1 MKEYEGHSSI
11 DPGNE
16 PPLITDGR
24 RGPPD
29 RREISARWLAG
40 TFLTGITSSML
51 MGVAL
56 FAALDGR
63 EQLATPPE
71 LMARNTMPSAKN
83 NSDVTKGT
91 RVAATTPVRRNRDRR
106 RLDVSTVFKEGERD
120 VIRSTPFEYVRI
132 ALASVHSNN
141 RKYPSFNP
149 LDVFAEA
156 NAGTDPTPKTGLIYG
171 AKVES
176 EVSLR
181 TIDFPLATAQFDP
194 SDDLSADEVEEVVR
208 NTGSLLTDGAVQ
220 VASLHYVDPLRFGV
234 DEDPFNLRNPLAV
247 KIIQE
252 NVSVTPRDAEDADSH
267 GYSEEIIPFHS
278 DKEILSAFS
287 EAGYEDDDATGM
299 SDAIAKLL
307 NSPRLKAGSV
317 LRLGIESRNSVDRI
331 MRASVYNGTTHIL
344 TIALNDKDQYVPAD
358 EPEMTPGLQV
368 AFDDNPPASRQAG
381 DLPTVYDG
389 IYRAGIAYGMT
400 DTMIEQLI
408 RMLASDVDFQSQLAP
423 ADQLEAFFSLPADS
437 EKAGDESEIL
447 YVAANFGG
455 NLRKFYRFHSGDGST
470 DYYDENGKSS
480 KQFLLRNPVPN
491 GVFRSPFGMRRH
503 PILGYSRMHT
513 GVDWS
518 APRGTPIIAA
528 GNGVVERA
536 GWTNGYGNQTL
547 LRHSNGYESSYSHQN
562 AIASGV
568 TPGAKV
574 RQGQVIGYLGSTGLS
589 TGPHLHYEVIV
600 NGSKVDPMRIRLP
613 GGRALDGDDLVA
625 FKRERE
631 RIDQLLKDDNNVP
644 PAKVAASG

>member
-40 TFLTGITSSML
+40 TFLTGITSSVL

-71 LMARNTMPSAKN
+71 LMARTLVPAARD
-83 NSDVTKGT
+83 NSSVAKGT

-132 ALASVHSNN
+132 ALAFVHNSN
-141 RKYPSFNP
+141 RKYPGFNP

-156 NAGTDPTPKTGLIYG
+156 NEGTDPTPKTGMIYG

-181 TIDFPLATAQFDP
+181 TVDFPLATAQFDP
-194 SDDLSADEVEEVVR
+194 SDDLSADEVEDVVR
-208 NTGSLLTDGAVQ
+208 NTGALLTDGAVQ
-220 VASLHYVDPLRFGV
+220 VASLHYVDPLRFGA

-252 NVSVTPRDAEDADSH
+252 NVSVSPRMGEDAESH
-267 GYSEEIIPFHS
+267 GYSEELIPFRN
-278 DKEILSAFS
+278 DKDILGAFN
-287 EAGYEDDDATGM
+287 EAGYEDEDATGM
-299 SDAIAKLL
+299 SEAIAKLL
-307 NSPRLKAGSV
+307 NSPRLKGGSV
-317 LRLGIESRNSVDRI
+317 LRLGIESHDGVDRI
-331 MRASVYNGTTHIL
+331 MRSSVYNGTTHIL

-358 EPEMTPGLQV
+358 EPEMTPGLQL
-368 AFDDNPPASRQAG
+368 AFDDNPPASRQPG

-400 DTMIEQLI
+400 DTMIQQLI
-408 RMLASDVDFQSQLAP
+408 RMLASDVDFQAQLAP
-423 ADQLEAFFSLPADS
+423 TDQLEAFFSLPADS
-437 EKAGDESEIL
+437 ERAGDESEIL

-455 NLRKFYRFHSGDGST
+455 NLRKFYRFHSADGST
-470 DYYDENGKSS
+470 DYYDENGRSS

-536 GWTNGYGNQTL
+536 GWTNGYGNQTV

-562 AIASGV
+562 AIAAGV

-613 GGRALDGDDLVA
+613 GGRALGGDDLTA

-631 RIDQLLKDDNNVP
+631 RIDQLLKDDNGNAP
-644 PAKVAASG
+644 KVAASG

>member
-71 LMARNTMPSAKN
+71 LMARNTMPSAKGS
-83 NSDVTKGT
+83 SDVTKGA
-91 RVAATTPVRRNRDRR
+91 RVAATTPIRRNRDRR

-132 ALASVHSNN
+132 ALASVHNSN
-141 RKYPSFNP
+141 RKYPGFNP

-156 NAGTDPTPKTGLIYG
+156 NEGTDPTPKTGLIYG

-181 TIDFPLATAQFDP
+181 TVDFPLATAQFDP

-208 NTGSLLTDGAVQ
+208 NTGALLTDGAVQ
-220 VASLHYVDPLRFGV
+220 VASLHYVDPLRFGA

-252 NVSVTPRDAEDADSH
+252 NVSVTPRANEDVESH
-267 GYSEEIIPFHS
+267 GYSEELIPFRN

-287 EAGYEDDDATGM
+287 DAGYENDDAIGM
-299 SDAIAKLL
+299 SEAISKLL
-307 NSPRLKAGSV
+307 NSPRLKGGSV
-317 LRLGIESRNSVDRI
+317 LRLGIESRDNVDRI

-368 AFDDNPPASRQAG
+368 AFDDNPPSSRQPG

-400 DTMIEQLI
+400 DTMIQQLV
-408 RMLASDVDFQSQLAP
+408 RMLASDVDFQAQLLP
-423 ADQLEAFFSLPADS
+423 TDQLEAFFSLPADS

-528 GNGVVERA
+528 GNGTVERA
-536 GWTNGYGNQTL
+536 GWTNGYGNQTV

-568 TPGAKV
+568 TPGARV

-631 RIDQLLKDDNNVP
+631 RIDQLLKEDNNTAP
-644 PAKVAASG
+644 KMAASG

>member
-40 TFLTGITSSML
+40 TFLTGITSSVL

-71 LMARNTMPSAKN
+71 LMARTLAPAAKD
-83 NSDVTKGT
+83 NSTVAKGT
-91 RVAATTPVRRNRDRR
+91 RVAATTPIRRNRDRR

-132 ALASVHSNN
+132 ALASVHNSN
-141 RKYPSFNP
+141 RKYPGFNP

-156 NAGTDPTPKTGLIYG
+156 NEGTDPTPKTGLIYG

-181 TIDFPLATAQFDP
+181 TVDFPLATAQFDP
-194 SDDLSADEVEEVVR
+194 SDDLSADEVEDVVR
-208 NTGSLLTDGAVQ
+208 NTGALLTDGAVQ
-220 VASLHYVDPLRFGV
+220 VASLHYVDPLRFGA

-252 NVSVTPRDAEDADSH
+252 NVSVSPRMGEDAESH
-267 GYSEEIIPFHS
+267 GYSEELIPFRN
-278 DKEILSAFS
+278 DKDILGAFN
-287 EAGYEDDDATGM
+287 EAGYEDEDATGM
-299 SDAIAKLL
+299 SEAIAKLL
-307 NSPRLKAGSV
+307 NSPRLKGGSV
-317 LRLGIESRNSVDRI
+317 LRLGIESHDSVDRI

-358 EPEMTPGLQV
+358 EPEMTPGLQL
-368 AFDDNPPASRQAG
+368 AFDDNPPASRQPG

-400 DTMIEQLI
+400 DTMIQHLI
-408 RMLASDVDFQSQLAP
+408 RMLASDVDFQAQLAP
-423 ADQLEAFFSLPADS
+423 TDQLEAFFSLPADS
-437 EKAGDESEIL
+437 ERAGDESEIL

-455 NLRKFYRFHSGDGST
+455 NLRKFYRFHSADGST
-470 DYYDENGKSS
+470 DYYDENGRSS

-536 GWTNGYGNQTL
+536 GWTNGYGNQTV

-562 AIASGV
+562 AIAAGV

-613 GGRALDGDDLVA
+613 GGRALGGDDLTA

-631 RIDQLLKDDNNVP
+631 RIDQLLKDDNTNAP
-644 PAKVAASG
+644 KVAASG

>member
-1 MKEYEGHSSI
+1 MKEYEGNSSI

-29 RREISARWLAG
+29 RREISARWLTG

-71 LMARNTMPSAKN
+71 LMARNAMSAPGS
-83 NSDVTKGT
+83 SDVTKGA
-91 RVAATTPVRRNRDRR
+91 RVAATTPIQKNRDRR
-106 RLDVSTVFKEGERD
+106 RLDVSTMFKDGERD
-120 VIRSTPFEYVRI
+120 VIRTMPFELVHI
-132 ALASVHSNN
+132 ALADVHNTN
-141 RKYPSFNP
+141 RRYPSFNP

-156 NAGTDPTPKTGLIYG
+156 NQGTDPTPKTGLIYG

-181 TIDFPLATAQFDP
+181 TTDFPLTTAQYDP
-194 SDDLSADEVEEVVR
+194 SDDLSVDDVEEVVR
-208 NTGSLLTDGAVQ
+208 NTGSLLTDGAIQ
-220 VASLHYVDPLRFGV
+220 VASLHYVDPLRFGTE
-234 DEDPFNLRNPLAV
+234 EDPYNLRNPLAV

-252 NVSVTPRDAEDADSH
+252 NVSVAPRLPEDAEGA
-267 GYSEEIIPFHS
+267 GYSEELIPFRS
-278 DKEILSAFS
+278 DKEILTALN
-287 EAGYEDDDATGM
+287 ETGYENDDATGM
-299 SDAIAKLL
+299 SEAISKLV
-307 NSPRLKAGSV
+307 NSPRLKSGSV
-317 LRLGIESRNSVDRI
+317 LRLGIESQDNVDRI
-331 MRASVYNGTTHIL
+331 MRASVYNGSTHIL
-344 TIALNDKDQYVPAD
+344 TIALNDRNQYVPAD

-368 AFDDNPPASRQAG
+368 AFDDNPPIARRTE

-389 IYRAGIAYGMT
+389 IYRAGLAYGMT
-400 DTMIEQLI
+400 DSMIKQLI
-408 RMLASDVDFQSQLAP
+408 RMLASDVDFQSQLSP
-423 ADQLEAFFSLPADS
+423 TDQLEALFSLPADS
-437 EKAGDESEIL
+437 DKAGDESEIL

-455 NLRKFYRFHSGDGST
+455 DLKKFYRFHGEDGNT

-480 KQFLLRNPVPN
+480 KQFLLRKPVPN

-518 APRGTPIIAA
+518 APRGTPIVAA

-536 GWTNGYGNQTL
+536 GWTNGYGNQTII
-547 LRHSNGYESSYSHQN
+547 RHSNGYESSYSHQN
-562 AIASGV
+562 AVARGV
-568 TPGAKV
+568 TPGARV

-589 TGPHLHYEVIV
+589 TGPHLHYEVMV

-613 GGRALDGDDLVA
+613 SGGELKGDDLVA

-631 RIDQLLKDDNNVP
+631 RIDQLLTDDDANET
-644 PAKVAASG
+644 KVAASG

>member
-71 LMARNTMPSAKN
+71 LMARNTMPAAKDGN
-83 NSDVTKGT
+83 DVTKGA

-132 ALASVHSNN
+132 ALASVHNSN
-141 RKYPSFNP
+141 RKYPGFNP

-156 NAGTDPTPKTGLIYG
+156 NEGTDPTPKTGLIYG

-181 TIDFPLATAQFDP
+181 TVDFPLATAQFDP
-194 SDDLSADEVEEVVR
+194 SDDLSADDVEEVVR
-208 NTGSLLTDGAVQ
+208 NTGALLTDGAVQ
-220 VASLHYVDPLRFGV
+220 VASLHYVDPLRFGA

-252 NVSVTPRDAEDADSH
+252 NVSVAPRVSEDSESH
-267 GYSEEIIPFHS
+267 GYSEELIPFRN
-278 DKEILSAFS
+278 DKDLLSAFS
-287 EAGYEDDDATGM
+287 DAGYENDDAIGM
-299 SDAIAKLL
+299 SEAISKLL
-307 NSPRLKAGSV
+307 NSPRLKGGSV
-317 LRLGIESRNSVDRI
+317 LRLGIESRDSVDRI

-368 AFDDNPPASRQAG
+368 AFDDNPPSSRQPG

-400 DTMIEQLI
+400 DTMIQQLI
-408 RMLASDVDFQSQLAP
+408 RMLASDVDFQAQLAP
-423 ADQLEAFFSLPADS
+423 TDQLEAFFSLPADS

-470 DYYDENGKSS
+470 DYYDESGKSS

-513 GVDWS
+513 GVDWA

-536 GWTNGYGNQTL
+536 GWTNGYGNQTV

-562 AIASGV
+562 AIAAGV
-568 TPGAKV
+568 VPGTRV

-631 RIDQLLKDDNNVP
+631 RIDQLLKDDNNNAP
-644 PAKVAASG
+644 KMAASG

>member
-40 TFLTGITSSML
+40 TFLTGITSSVL

-71 LMARNTMPSAKN
+71 LMARTIVPTARD
-83 NSDVTKGT
+83 NSSVAKGT

-132 ALASVHSNN
+132 ALASVHNSN
-141 RKYPSFNP
+141 RKYPGFNP

-156 NAGTDPTPKTGLIYG
+156 NEGTDPTPKTGMIYG

-181 TIDFPLATAQFDP
+181 TVDFPLATAQFDP
-194 SDDLSADEVEEVVR
+194 SDDLSADEVEDVVR
-208 NTGSLLTDGAVQ
+208 NTGALLTDGAVQ
-220 VASLHYVDPLRFGV
+220 VASLHYVDPLRFGA

-252 NVSVTPRDAEDADSH
+252 NVSVSPRMGEDAESH
-267 GYSEEIIPFHS
+267 GYSEELIPFRN
-278 DKEILSAFS
+278 DKDILGAFN
-287 EAGYEDDDATGM
+287 EAGYEDEDATGM
-299 SDAIAKLL
+299 SEAIAKLL
-307 NSPRLKAGSV
+307 NSPRLKGGSV
-317 LRLGIESRNSVDRI
+317 LRLGIESHDGVDRI
-331 MRASVYNGTTHIL
+331 MRSSVYNGTTHIL

-358 EPEMTPGLQV
+358 EPEMTPGLQL
-368 AFDDNPPASRQAG
+368 AFDDNPPASRQPG

-400 DTMIEQLI
+400 DTMIQQLI
-408 RMLASDVDFQSQLAP
+408 RMLASDVDFQAQLAP
-423 ADQLEAFFSLPADS
+423 TDQLEAFFSLPADS
-437 EKAGDESEIL
+437 ERAGDESEIL

-455 NLRKFYRFHSGDGST
+455 NLRKFYRFHSADGST
-470 DYYDENGKSS
+470 DYYDENGRSS

-536 GWTNGYGNQTL
+536 GWTNGYGNQTV

-562 AIASGV
+562 AIAAGV

-613 GGRALDGDDLVA
+613 GGRALGGDDLTA

-631 RIDQLLKDDNNVP
+631 RIDQLLKDDNGNAP
-644 PAKVAASG
+644 KVAASG

>member
-40 TFLTGITSSML
+40 TFLTGITSSVL

-71 LMARNTMPSAKN
+71 LMARTIAPAAKD
-83 NSDVTKGT
+83 NSTVAKGT
-91 RVAATTPVRRNRDRR
+91 RVAATTPIRRNRDRR

-132 ALASVHSNN
+132 ALASVHNSN
-141 RKYPSFNP
+141 RKYPGFNP

-156 NAGTDPTPKTGLIYG
+156 NEGTDPTPKTGLIYG

-181 TIDFPLATAQFDP
+181 TVDFPLATAQFDP

-208 NTGSLLTDGAVQ
+208 NTGALLTDGAVQ
-220 VASLHYVDPLRFGV
+220 VASLHYVDPLRFGA

-252 NVSVTPRDAEDADSH
+252 NVSIAPRISDDAESH
-267 GYSEEIIPFHS
+267 GYSEELIPFRN
-278 DKEILSAFS
+278 DKDILGAFN
-287 EAGYEDDDATGM
+287 EAGYEDEDATGM
-299 SDAIAKLL
+299 SEAIAKLL
-307 NSPRLKAGSV
+307 NSPRLKGGSV
-317 LRLGIESRNSVDRI
+317 LRLGIESHDSVDRI

-358 EPEMTPGLQV
+358 EPEMTPGLQL
-368 AFDDNPPASRQAG
+368 AFDDNPPASRQPG

-400 DTMIEQLI
+400 DTMIQQLI
-408 RMLASDVDFQSQLAP
+408 RMLASDVDFQAQLAST
-423 ADQLEAFFSLPADS
+423 DQLEAFFSLPADS
-437 EKAGDESEIL
+437 ERAGDESEIL

-455 NLRKFYRFHSGDGST
+455 NLRKFYRFHSADGST
-470 DYYDENGKSS
+470 DYYDENGRSS

-536 GWTNGYGNQTL
+536 GWTNGYGNQTV

-562 AIASGV
+562 AIAAGV

-613 GGRALDGDDLVA
+613 GGRALGGDDLTA

-631 RIDQLLKDDNNVP
+631 RIDQLLKDDNGNAP
-644 PAKVAASG
+644 KVAASG

>member
-40 TFLTGITSSML
+40 TFLTGITSSVL

-71 LMARNTMPSAKN
+71 LMARTLVPAARD
-83 NSDVTKGT
+83 NSSVAKGT

-132 ALASVHSNN
+132 ALASVHNSN
-141 RKYPSFNP
+141 RKYPGFNP

-156 NAGTDPTPKTGLIYG
+156 NEGTDPTPKTGMIYG

-181 TIDFPLATAQFDP
+181 TVDFPLATAQFDP
-194 SDDLSADEVEEVVR
+194 SDDLSADEVEDVVR
-208 NTGSLLTDGAVQ
+208 NTGALLTDGAVQ
-220 VASLHYVDPLRFGV
+220 VASLHYVDPLRFGA

-252 NVSVTPRDAEDADSH
+252 NVSVSPRMGEDAESH
-267 GYSEEIIPFHS
+267 GYSEELIPFRN
-278 DKEILSAFS
+278 DKDILGAFN
-287 EAGYEDDDATGM
+287 EAGYEDEDATGM
-299 SDAIAKLL
+299 SEAIAKLL
-307 NSPRLKAGSV
+307 NSPRLKGGSV
-317 LRLGIESRNSVDRI
+317 LRLGIESHDGVDRI
-331 MRASVYNGTTHIL
+331 MRSSVYNGTTHIL

-358 EPEMTPGLQV
+358 EPEMTPGLQL
-368 AFDDNPPASRQAG
+368 AFDDNPPASRQPG

-400 DTMIEQLI
+400 DTMIQQLI
-408 RMLASDVDFQSQLAP
+408 RMLASDVDFQAQLAP
-423 ADQLEAFFSLPADS
+423 TDQLEAFFSLPADS
-437 EKAGDESEIL
+437 ERAGDESEIL

-455 NLRKFYRFHSGDGST
+455 NLRKFYRFHSADGST
-470 DYYDENGKSS
+470 DYYDENGRSS

-536 GWTNGYGNQTL
+536 GWTNGYGNQTV

-562 AIASGV
+562 AIAAGV

-613 GGRALDGDDLVA
+613 GGRALGGDDLTA

-631 RIDQLLKDDNNVP
+631 RIDQLLKDDNGNAP
-644 PAKVAASG
+644 KVAASG

>member
-40 TFLTGITSSML
+40 TFLTGITSSVL

-71 LMARNTMPSAKN
+71 LMARTIVPTARD
-83 NSDVTKGT
+83 NSSVAKGT

-132 ALASVHSNN
+132 ALASVHSSN
-141 RKYPSFNP
+141 RKYPGFNP

-156 NAGTDPTPKTGLIYG
+156 NEGTDPTPKTGMIYG

-181 TIDFPLATAQFDP
+181 TVDFPLATAQFDP
-194 SDDLSADEVEEVVR
+194 SDDLSADEVEDVVR
-208 NTGSLLTDGAVQ
+208 NTGALLTDGAVQ
-220 VASLHYVDPLRFGV
+220 VASLHYVDPLRFGA

-252 NVSVTPRDAEDADSH
+252 NVSVSPRMGEDAESH
-267 GYSEEIIPFHS
+267 GYSEELIPFRN
-278 DKEILSAFS
+278 DKDILGAFN
-287 EAGYEDDDATGM
+287 EAGYEDEDATGM
-299 SDAIAKLL
+299 SEAIAKLL
-307 NSPRLKAGSV
+307 NSPRLKGGSV
-317 LRLGIESRNSVDRI
+317 LRLGIESHDGVDRI
-331 MRASVYNGTTHIL
+331 MRSSVYNGTTHIL

-358 EPEMTPGLQV
+358 EPEMTPGLQL
-368 AFDDNPPASRQAG
+368 AFDDNPPASRQPG

-400 DTMIEQLI
+400 DTMIQQLI
-408 RMLASDVDFQSQLAP
+408 RMLASDVDFQAQLAP
-423 ADQLEAFFSLPADS
+423 TDQLEAFFSLPADS
-437 EKAGDESEIL
+437 ERAGEESEIL

-455 NLRKFYRFHSGDGST
+455 NLRKFYRFHSADGST
-470 DYYDENGKSS
+470 DYYDENGRSS

-536 GWTNGYGNQTL
+536 GWTNGYGNQTV

-562 AIASGV
+562 AIAAGV

-613 GGRALDGDDLVA
+613 GGRALGGDDLTA

-631 RIDQLLKDDNNVP
+631 RIDQLLKDDNGNAP
-644 PAKVAASG
+644 KVAASG

>member
-40 TFLTGITSSML
+40 TFLTGITSSVL

-71 LMARNTMPSAKN
+71 LMARTIVPTARD
-83 NSDVTKGT
+83 NSSVAKGT

-132 ALASVHSNN
+132 ALASVHNSN
-141 RKYPSFNP
+141 RKYPGFNP

-156 NAGTDPTPKTGLIYG
+156 NEGTDPTPKTGMIYG

-181 TIDFPLATAQFDP
+181 TVDFPLATAQFDP
-194 SDDLSADEVEEVVR
+194 SDDLSADEVEDVVR
-208 NTGSLLTDGAVQ
+208 NTGALLTDGAVQ
-220 VASLHYVDPLRFGV
+220 VASLHYVDPLRFGA

-252 NVSVTPRDAEDADSH
+252 NVSVSPRMGEDAESH
-267 GYSEEIIPFHS
+267 GYSEELIPFRN
-278 DKEILSAFS
+278 DKDILGAFN
-287 EAGYEDDDATGM
+287 EAGYEDEDATGM
-299 SDAIAKLL
+299 SEAIAKLL
-307 NSPRLKAGSV
+307 NSPRLKGGSV
-317 LRLGIESRNSVDRI
+317 LRLGIESHDGVDRI
-331 MRASVYNGTTHIL
+331 MRSSVYNGTTHIL

-358 EPEMTPGLQV
+358 EPEMTPGLQL
-368 AFDDNPPASRQAG
+368 AFDDNPPASRQPG

-400 DTMIEQLI
+400 DTMIQQLI
-408 RMLASDVDFQSQLAP
+408 RMLASDVDFQAQLAP
-423 ADQLEAFFSLPADS
+423 TDQLEAFFSLPADS
-437 EKAGDESEIL
+437 ERAGDESEIL

-455 NLRKFYRFHSGDGST
+455 NLRKFYRFHSADGST
-470 DYYDENGKSS
+470 DYYDENGRSS

-536 GWTNGYGNQTL
+536 GWTNGYGNQTV

-562 AIASGV
+562 AIAAGV

-589 TGPHLHYEVIV
+589 TGPHLHFW
-600 NGSKVDPMRIRLP
+600 RR
-613 GGRALDGDDLVA
+613 
-625 FKRERE
+625 
-631 RIDQLLKDDNNVP
+631 
-644 PAKVAASG
+644 

>member
-40 TFLTGITSSML
+40 TFLTGITSSVL

-71 LMARNTMPSAKN
+71 LMARTIAPTAKD
-83 NSDVTKGT
+83 NSTVAKGT
-91 RVAATTPVRRNRDRR
+91 RVAATTPIRRNRDRR

-132 ALASVHSNN
+132 ALASVHNSN
-141 RKYPSFNP
+141 RKYPGFNP

-156 NAGTDPTPKTGLIYG
+156 NEGTDPTPKTGLIYG

-181 TIDFPLATAQFDP
+181 TVDFPLATAQFDP

-208 NTGSLLTDGAVQ
+208 NTGALLTDGAVQ
-220 VASLHYVDPLRFGV
+220 VASLHYVDPLRFGA

-252 NVSVTPRDAEDADSH
+252 NVSVAPRISDDAESH
-267 GYSEEIIPFHS
+267 GYSEELIPFRN
-278 DKEILSAFS
+278 DKDILGAFN
-287 EAGYEDDDATGM
+287 EAGYEDEDATGM
-299 SDAIAKLL
+299 SEAIAKLL
-307 NSPRLKAGSV
+307 NSPRLKGGSV
-317 LRLGIESRNSVDRI
+317 LRLGIESHDSVDRI

-358 EPEMTPGLQV
+358 EPEMTPGLQL
-368 AFDDNPPASRQAG
+368 AFDDNPPASRQPG

-400 DTMIEQLI
+400 DTMIQQLI
-408 RMLASDVDFQSQLAP
+408 RMLASDVDFQAQLAST
-423 ADQLEAFFSLPADS
+423 DQLEAFFSLPADS
-437 EKAGDESEIL
+437 ERAGDESEIL

-455 NLRKFYRFHSGDGST
+455 NLRKFYRFHSADGST
-470 DYYDENGKSS
+470 DYYDENGRSS

-536 GWTNGYGNQTL
+536 GWTNGYGNQTV

-562 AIASGV
+562 AIAAGV

-613 GGRALDGDDLVA
+613 GGRALGGDDLTA

-631 RIDQLLKDDNNVP
+631 RIDQLLKDDNGNAP
-644 PAKVAASG
+644 KVAASG

>member
-40 TFLTGITSSML
+40 TFLTGITSSVL

-71 LMARNTMPSAKN
+71 LMARTIVPTARD
-83 NSDVTKGT
+83 NSSVAKGT

-132 ALASVHSNN
+132 ALASVHSSN
-141 RKYPSFNP
+141 RKYPGFNP
-149 LDVFAEA
+149 LDVFAEV
-156 NAGTDPTPKTGLIYG
+156 NEGTDPTPKTGMIYG

-181 TIDFPLATAQFDP
+181 TVDFPLATAQFDP
-194 SDDLSADEVEEVVR
+194 SDDLSADEVEDVVR
-208 NTGSLLTDGAVQ
+208 NTGALLTDGAVQ
-220 VASLHYVDPLRFGV
+220 VASLHYVDPLRFGA

-252 NVSVTPRDAEDADSH
+252 NVSVSPRMGEDAESH
-267 GYSEEIIPFHS
+267 GYSEELIPFRN
-278 DKEILSAFS
+278 DKDILGAFN
-287 EAGYEDDDATGM
+287 EAGYEDEDATGM
-299 SDAIAKLL
+299 SEAIAKLL
-307 NSPRLKAGSV
+307 NSPRLKGGSV
-317 LRLGIESRNSVDRI
+317 LRLGIESHDGVDRI
-331 MRASVYNGTTHIL
+331 MRSSVYNGTTHIL

-358 EPEMTPGLQV
+358 EPEMTPGLQL
-368 AFDDNPPASRQAG
+368 AFDDNPPASRQPG

-400 DTMIEQLI
+400 DTMIQQLI
-408 RMLASDVDFQSQLAP
+408 RMLASDVDFQAQLAP
-423 ADQLEAFFSLPADS
+423 TDQLEAFFSLPADS
-437 EKAGDESEIL
+437 ERAGEESEIL

-455 NLRKFYRFHSGDGST
+455 NLRKFYRFHSADGST
-470 DYYDENGKSS
+470 DYYDENGRSS

-536 GWTNGYGNQTL
+536 GWTNGYGNQTV

-562 AIASGV
+562 AIAAGV

-613 GGRALDGDDLVA
+613 GGRALGGDDLTA

-631 RIDQLLKDDNNVP
+631 RIDQLLKDDNGNAP
-644 PAKVAASG
+644 KVAASG

>member
-40 TFLTGITSSML
+40 TFLTGITSSVL

-71 LMARNTMPSAKN
+71 LMARTIVPTARD
-83 NSDVTKGT
+83 NSSVAKGT

-106 RLDVSTVFKEGERD
+106 RLDVSTVLKEGERD

-132 ALASVHSNN
+132 ALASVHNSN
-141 RKYPSFNP
+141 RKYPGFNP

-156 NAGTDPTPKTGLIYG
+156 NEGTDPTPKTGMIYG

-181 TIDFPLATAQFDP
+181 TVDFPLATAQFDP
-194 SDDLSADEVEEVVR
+194 SDDLSADEVEDVVR
-208 NTGSLLTDGAVQ
+208 NTGALLTDGAVQ
-220 VASLHYVDPLRFGV
+220 VASLHYVDPLRFGA

-252 NVSVTPRDAEDADSH
+252 NVSVSPRMGEDAESH
-267 GYSEEIIPFHS
+267 GYSEELIPFRN
-278 DKEILSAFS
+278 DKDILGAFN
-287 EAGYEDDDATGM
+287 EAGYEDEDATGM
-299 SDAIAKLL
+299 SEAIAKLL
-307 NSPRLKAGSV
+307 NSPRLKGGSV
-317 LRLGIESRNSVDRI
+317 LRLGIESRDGVDRI
-331 MRASVYNGTTHIL
+331 MRSSVYNGTTHIL

-358 EPEMTPGLQV
+358 EPEMTPGLQL
-368 AFDDNPPASRQAG
+368 AFDDNPPASRQPG

-400 DTMIEQLI
+400 DTMIQQLI
-408 RMLASDVDFQSQLAP
+408 RMLASDVDFQAQLAP
-423 ADQLEAFFSLPADS
+423 TDQLEAFFSLPADS
-437 EKAGDESEIL
+437 ERAGDESEIL

-455 NLRKFYRFHSGDGST
+455 NLRKFYRFHSADGST
-470 DYYDENGKSS
+470 DYYDENGRSS

-536 GWTNGYGNQTL
+536 GWTNGYGNQTV

-562 AIASGV
+562 AIAAGV

-613 GGRALDGDDLVA
+613 GGRALGGDDLTA

-631 RIDQLLKDDNNVP
+631 RIDQLLKDDNGNAP
-644 PAKVAASG
+644 KVAASG

>member
-1 MKEYEGHSSI
+1 MNEYEGHSSI

-40 TFLTGITSSML
+40 TFLTGITSSIL

-71 LMARNTMPSAKN
+71 LMARNAMPAPGG
-83 NSDVTKGT
+83 NSDVTKGA
-91 RVAATTPVRRNRDRR
+91 RVAATTPIQKNRDRR
-106 RLDVSTVFKEGERD
+106 RLDVSTMFKDGERD
-120 VIRSTPFEYVRI
+120 VIRSMPFEFVHI
-132 ALASVHSNN
+132 ALADVHNTN
-141 RKYPSFNP
+141 RRYPAFNP

-156 NAGTDPTPKTGLIYG
+156 NEGTDPTPKTGLIYG

-181 TIDFPLATAQFDP
+181 TVDFPLATAQYDP
-194 SDDLSADEVEEVVR
+194 ADDLSVDDVEEVVR
-208 NTGSLLTDGAVQ
+208 NTGSLLTDGAIQ
-220 VASLHYVDPLRFGV
+220 VASLHYVDPLRFGT
-234 DEDPFNLRNPLAV
+234 DEDPYNLRSPLAV

-252 NVSVTPRDAEDADSH
+252 NVSVSPRLSEDAESA
-267 GYSEEIIPFHS
+267 GYSEELIPFRS
-278 DKEILSAFS
+278 DKDILAALND
-287 EAGYEDDDATGM
+287 AGYENGDATGM
-299 SDAIAKLL
+299 SEAIAKLL
-307 NSPRLKAGSV
+307 NSPRLKSGSV
-317 LRLGIESRNSVDRI
+317 LRLGIESRNNTDRI
-331 MRASVYNGTTHIL
+331 MRASVYNGSTHVL
-344 TIALNDKDQYVPAD
+344 TIALNDRDQYVPAD

-368 AFDDNPPASRQAG
+368 AFDDNPPVSRRTE
-381 DLPTVYDG
+381 DLPTIYDG
-389 IYRAGIAYGMT
+389 IYRAGVAYGMT
-400 DTMIEQLI
+400 DSMIKQLI
-408 RMLASDVDFQSQLAP
+408 RMLASDVDFQSQLSP
-423 ADQLEAFFSLPADS
+423 TDELEALFSLPADS
-437 EKAGDESEIL
+437 EKAGDDSEIL

-455 NLRKFYRFHSGDGST
+455 DLKKFYRFHSKDGNT
-470 DYYDENGKSS
+470 DYYDEDGKSS
-480 KQFLLRNPVPN
+480 KQFLLRKPVPN
-491 GVFRSPFGMRRH
+491 GIFRSPFGMRRH

-547 LRHSNGYESSYSHQN
+547 IRHSNGYESSYSHQN

-568 TPGAKV
+568 VPGAKV

-613 GGRALDGDDLVA
+613 SGGELGGDDLVA

-631 RIDQLLKDDNNVP
+631 RIDQLLKDDE
-644 PAKVAASG
+644 AKGTKVAASG

>member
-40 TFLTGITSSML
+40 TFLTGITSSVL

-71 LMARNTMPSAKN
+71 LMARTLVPAARD
-83 NSDVTKGT
+83 NSSVAKGT

-132 ALASVHSNN
+132 ALASVHNSN
-141 RKYPSFNP
+141 RKYPGFNP

-156 NAGTDPTPKTGLIYG
+156 NEGTDPTPKTGMIYG

-181 TIDFPLATAQFDP
+181 TVDFPLATAQFDP
-194 SDDLSADEVEEVVR
+194 SDDLSADEVEDVVR
-208 NTGSLLTDGAVQ
+208 NTGALLTDGAVP
-220 VASLHYVDPLRFGV
+220 VASLHYVDPLRFGA

-252 NVSVTPRDAEDADSH
+252 NVSVSPRMGEDAESH
-267 GYSEEIIPFHS
+267 GYSEELIPFRN
-278 DKEILSAFS
+278 DKDILGAFN
-287 EAGYEDDDATGM
+287 EAGYEDEDATGM
-299 SDAIAKLL
+299 SEAIAKLL
-307 NSPRLKAGSV
+307 NSPRLKGGSV
-317 LRLGIESRNSVDRI
+317 LRLGIESHDGVDRI
-331 MRASVYNGTTHIL
+331 MRSSVYNGTTHIL

-358 EPEMTPGLQV
+358 EPEMTPGLQL
-368 AFDDNPPASRQAG
+368 AFDDNPPASRQPG

-400 DTMIEQLI
+400 DTMIQQLI
-408 RMLASDVDFQSQLAP
+408 RMLASDVDFQAQLAP
-423 ADQLEAFFSLPADS
+423 TDQLEAFFSLPAAS
-437 EKAGDESEIL
+437 ERAGDESEIL

-455 NLRKFYRFHSGDGST
+455 NLRKFYRFHSADGST
-470 DYYDENGKSS
+470 DYYDENGRSS

-536 GWTNGYGNQTL
+536 GWTNGYGNQTV

-562 AIASGV
+562 AIAAGV

-613 GGRALDGDDLVA
+613 GGRALGGDDLTA

-631 RIDQLLKDDNNVP
+631 RIDQLLKDDNGNAP
-644 PAKVAASG
+644 KVAASG

>member
-40 TFLTGITSSML
+40 TFLTGITSSVL

-71 LMARNTMPSAKN
+71 LMARTIVPTARD
-83 NSDVTKGT
+83 NSSVAKGT

-132 ALASVHSNN
+132 ALASVHNSN
-141 RKYPSFNP
+141 RKYPGFNP

-156 NAGTDPTPKTGLIYG
+156 NEGTDPTPKTGMIYG

-181 TIDFPLATAQFDP
+181 TVDFPLATAQFDP
-194 SDDLSADEVEEVVR
+194 SDDLSADEVEDVVR
-208 NTGSLLTDGAVQ
+208 NTGALLTDGAVQ
-220 VASLHYVDPLRFGV
+220 VASLHYVDPLRFGA

-252 NVSVTPRDAEDADSH
+252 NVSVSPRMGEDAESH
-267 GYSEEIIPFHS
+267 GYSEELIPFRN
-278 DKEILSAFS
+278 DKDILGAFN
-287 EAGYEDDDATGM
+287 EAGYEDEDATGM
-299 SDAIAKLL
+299 SEAIAKLL
-307 NSPRLKAGSV
+307 NSPRLKGGSV
-317 LRLGIESRNSVDRI
+317 LRLGIESHDGVDRI
-331 MRASVYNGTTHIL
+331 MRSSVYNGTTHIL

-358 EPEMTPGLQV
+358 EPEMTPGLQL
-368 AFDDNPPASRQAG
+368 AFDDNPPASRQPG

-400 DTMIEQLI
+400 DTMIQQLI
-408 RMLASDVDFQSQLAP
+408 RMLASDVDFQAQLAP
-423 ADQLEAFFSLPADS
+423 TDQLEAFFSLPADS
-437 EKAGDESEIL
+437 ERAGDESEI
-447 YVAANFGG
+447 
-455 NLRKFYRFHSGDGST
+455 
-470 DYYDENGKSS
+470 
-480 KQFLLRNPVPN
+480 
-491 GVFRSPFGMRRH
+491 
-503 PILGYSRMHT
+503 
-513 GVDWS
+513 
-518 APRGTPIIAA
+518 
-528 GNGVVERA
+528 
-536 GWTNGYGNQTL
+536 
-547 LRHSNGYESSYSHQN
+547 
-562 AIASGV
+562 
-568 TPGAKV
+568 
-574 RQGQVIGYLGSTGLS
+574 
-589 TGPHLHYEVIV
+589 
-600 NGSKVDPMRIRLP
+600 
-613 GGRALDGDDLVA
+613 
-625 FKRERE
+625 
-631 RIDQLLKDDNNVP
+631 
-644 PAKVAASG
+644 